1 MATFWNWI
9 MEGGHVWLGIAGI
22 LLGAAVHF
30 ALSRQRSGAWA
41 LELLL
46 MYSMGVA
53 GFRGIFNGFLMHIV
67 WADQLAESIGWP
79 AGNPFQME
87 VAFANLAI
95 GVLGALCFFRRDV
108 WLPYLIASTIFAW
121 GAGFTHIVDMVN
133 HGNFAPNNAGP
144 ILWADFLI
152 PAARILLYVLWRR
165 VRAPEV
171 AAPPRAMID

>member
-9 MEGGHVWLGIAGI
+9 MDGGHVWLGLASI
-22 LLGAAVHF
+22 LVGAAIHF
-30 ALSRQRSGAWA
+30 ALSRQRSAAWA

-46 MYSMGVA
+46 MYSMGIA
-53 GFRGIFNGFLMHIV
+53 GFRGIFNGFVMHIF

-108 WLPYLIASTIFAW
+108 WLSYLIASTIFAG
-121 GAGFTHIVDMVN
+121 GAGITHIVDMVQN
-133 HGNFAPNNAGP
+133 GNFAPNNAGP
-144 ILWADFLI
+144 ILYADFLV
-152 PAARILLYVLWRR
+152 PAARILLYVFWMRG
-165 VRAPEV
+165 RASE
-171 AAPPRAMID
+171 PRLAQS